1 MRKQATT
8 SQKYLQALKKTKKS
22 AKQHMDQDNECYRG
36 DDCKQANQGQQVVGK
51 DNDAKGFNDQSKNV
65 QQATTPTST
74 NPHQQTPPATC
85 EECFAA
91 KLEPTQ
97 LQAVKDFLGNLEV
110 PKTIAGY
117 CDIIDP
123 GDESEVRR
131 ELGPV
136 INDAAALDALIKC
149 LQAVGVLST
158 SPPTA

>member
-1 MRKQATT
+1 M
-8 SQKYLQALKKTKKS
+8 
-22 AKQHMDQDNECYRG
+22 
-36 DDCKQANQGQQVVGK
+36 
-51 DNDAKGFNDQSKNV
+51 
-65 QQATTPTST
+65 
-74 NPHQQTPPATC
+74 
-85 EECFAA
+85 
-91 KLEPTQ
+91 
-97 LQAVKDFLGNLEV
+97 GNLEV

-158 SPPTA
+158 SPPTALKHKEFTALLQVFKLYFFFVFFA

>member
-1 MRKQATT
+1 MTQRDSTT
-8 SQKYLQALKKTKKS
+8 KAKTSNKPLH
-22 AKQHMDQDNECYRG
+22 QP
-36 DDCKQANQGQQVVGK
+36 QQTRP
-51 DNDAKGFNDQSKNV
+51 
-65 QQATTPTST
+65 TTP
-74 NPHQQTPPATC
+74 PPATC